1 MKRCFCGHS
10 SSKIKYFL
18 VTHGIPEMFTVPS
31 IPTFIKCLLFSS
43 MDVPMVV
50 NIDRLFSKRATRL
63 RASEIRELLK
73 ITQIPGMISFA
84 GGLPNP
90 LAFPVDIINECIE
103 KIFQKD
109 IKPALQYG
117 TTEGF
122 TPLRGVL
129 AERMKK
135 NNHINCEL
143 HDILITSGAQQA
155 LSLVALCFLDP
166 GDTYLTTAPAYLGAI
181 QAFHA
186 FEANCETIPMNAEGI
201 DIDSLRRNLERL
213 HRTGTNPKFI
223 YTVPTFQNPSG
234 ETMSLSHRKK
244 LLDIASEYDFLIVE
258 DDPYSELR
266 FEGEFIPPI
275 KSLDTKGRVIYIS
288 TFSKILAPGFR
299 LGWVIASKE
308 ILHKFIQTKQ
318 ATDLCTNGFSQHIA
332 YEYING
338 GYLDS
343 HVERIKELYKRK
355 RDIMLKALEEYFP
368 SEVKWTMPKGGMFIW
383 VTLPKSID
391 TRLMFQKAIAKKVA
405 YVVGEAFYPKGGNYN
420 SMRLNF
426 SYSEDEIITEGIKR
440 LAEVI
445 HDELA
450 SAYQQDT
457 FPPEGV

>member
-1 MKRCFCGHS
+1 
-10 SSKIKYFL
+10 
-18 VTHGIPEMFTVPS
+18 
-31 IPTFIKCLLFSS
+31 
-43 MDVPMVV
+43 MVV

-103 KIFQKD
+103 KIFHKD
-109 IKPALQYG
+109 INSPLQYG
-117 TTEGF
+117 TTEGL
-122 TPLRGVL
+122 TQLRGVL

-143 HDILITSGAQQA
+143 HDVLITSGAQQA

-186 FEANCETIPMNAEGI
+186 FEANCETIPMNDEGI
-201 DIDSLRRNLERL
+201 DTDSLRRNLKRL
-213 HRTGTNPKFI
+213 NRTGVNPKFI

-234 ETMSLSHRKK
+234 ETMSFNHRKE
-244 LLDIASEYDFLIVE
+244 LLDIASECDFLIIE
-258 DDPYSELR
+258 DDPYSELI
-266 FEGEFIPPI
+266 FEGERIPPI

-299 LGWVIASKE
+299 LGWTIASKE
-308 ILHKFIQTKQ
+308 ILDKLILTKQ
-318 ATDLCTNGFSQHIA
+318 AMDLCTNGFSQYIA

-338 GYLDS
+338 GYLDK
-343 HVERIKELYKRK
+343 HVEQIKKLYKRK
-355 RDIMLKALEEYFP
+355 RDIMLKALKEYFP
-368 SEVKWTMPKGGMFIW
+368 SNIKWTVPKGGMFIW
-383 VTLPKSID
+383 ITLPKSID
-391 TRLMFQKAIAKKVA
+391 TRLMFQKAIIKKVA
-405 YVVGEAFYPKGGNYN
+405 YVIGEAFYPEGGNYN

-426 SYSEDEIITEGIKR
+426 SYSGDDQIREGIKR

-445 HDELA
+445 KEELA
-450 SAYQQDT
+450 TTFQQDT